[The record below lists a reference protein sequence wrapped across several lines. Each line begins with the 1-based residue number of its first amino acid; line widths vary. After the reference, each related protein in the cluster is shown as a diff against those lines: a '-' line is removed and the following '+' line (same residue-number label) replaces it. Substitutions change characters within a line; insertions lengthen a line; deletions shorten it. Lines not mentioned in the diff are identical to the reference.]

1 MCNTYLAVAPEYSI
15 LHWTLAGRTKIF
27 YLRSKKG
34 LNKNGTLR
42 QMKSSMEYS
51 TRFGFTGHFFRYNE
65 LLDGE
70 LLHGY
75 RHT

>member
-1 MCNTYLAVAPEYSI
+1 
-15 LHWTLAGRTKIF
+15 
-27 YLRSKKG
+27 
-34 LNKNGTLR
+34 
-42 QMKSSMEYS
+42 MKSSMEYS
-51 TRFGFTGHFFRYNE
+51 TRFGFAGHFFRYNE